1 MTRPLV
7 IANWKM
13 HGSRPG
19 NASLLANICRE
30 LEDSLDKKGAPEVVV
45 CPSFVHLAEVAVLLE
60 GSALQLGAQDLSA
73 SEAGAHTGDV
83 AGEMLRELG
92 CRFVLV
98 GHSERRAEHGES
110 NALVAQKYWRAIA
123 AGLEPVLCV
132 GETLAQREAGQTLE
146 AVAAQLDAVLR
157 EHKGANAMGLKT
169 MVIAYE
175 PVWAIGTGQ
184 TATAVQ
190 AQEVHRFIRQQLGGM
205 GEKSRILYGGSVK
218 PENAAELF
226 RQPDVDGGLIGGAS
240 LEASDFVAICR
251 AAN

>member
-1 MTRPLV
+1 MRKPLV

-19 NASLLANICRE
+19 NAALLANVRRGLGDDGSKQSVDVVIC
-30 LEDSLDKKGAPEVVV
+30 P
-45 CPSFVHLAEVAVLLE
+45 PFVYLAEVAVLLE
-60 GSALQLGAQDLSA
+60 GSALQLGAQDLSP

-92 CRFVLV
+92 CQYVLV
-98 GHSERRAEHGES
+98 GHSERRAEHQES
-110 NALVAQKYWRAIA
+110 DALVAQKYWRAIA

-132 GETLAQREAGQTLE
+132 GETLAQREAGQTMQV
-146 AVAAQLDAVLR
+146 VAAQLDAVL
-157 EHKGANAMGLKT
+157 KGSKGQPSGLGN

-175 PVWAIGTGQ
+175 PVWAIGTGK
-184 TATAVQ
+184 TAAAAQV
-190 AQEVHRFIRQQLGGM
+190 QEVHQFIRQRLGAS

-240 LEASDFVAICR
+240 LEANDFVAICR
-251 AAN
+251 AAG